1 MFSYWSLI
9 VSFLSIKNYG
19 PATFLYYHFFSD
31 VMSISI
37 MKLSS
42 ANEMVQKNLWNLFIE
57 RVPPAEQF
65 CKEELEYGKTN
76 AGILHSV
83 ANSHVI

>member
-1 MFSYWSLI
+1 MLD
-9 VSFLSIKNYG
+9 
-19 PATFLYYHFFSD
+19 AERSD
-31 VMSISI
+31 SI

-42 ANEMVQKNLWNLFIE
+42 TNETVQKSLWNLFLE

-65 CKEELEYGKTN
+65 CKEELEYGKTD